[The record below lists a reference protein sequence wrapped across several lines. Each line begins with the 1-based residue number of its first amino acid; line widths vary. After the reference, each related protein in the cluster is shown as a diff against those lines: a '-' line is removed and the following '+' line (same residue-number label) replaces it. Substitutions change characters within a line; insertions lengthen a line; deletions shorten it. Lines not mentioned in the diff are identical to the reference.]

1 MFKALKRWWKY
12 LSAKLGLALEEKA
25 DPKVQLEQ
33 AIAEAREQHRK
44 LTEQA
49 ANVIANQK
57 QTQLKLD
64 RAIEEYEKANA
75 SARQALLLSDQEA
88 RSGNADKAASF
99 NQAAEAFAN
108 KLINLEKQIEDLKKM
123 LLDSTQASEKA
134 KQAVAQNSSALQKK
148 LAEREKLLSALDQ
161 AKMQEQMNKA
171 MASLSESVGQ
181 DVPTFNEIRDKIEA
195 RYARAKGMAELTETS
210 VENRLSEIEAATQN
224 IEAKARL
231 DQIRSELGLGS
242 EPASKPAEG

>member
-1 MFKALKRWWKY
+1 MK
-12 LSAKLGLALEEKA
+12 LEESA

-33 AIAEAREQHRK
+33 AIREAREQHRK

-64 RAIEEYEKANA
+64 RAIEEYQKANS

-88 RSGNADKAASF
+88 KAGNADKAASF
-99 NQAAEAFAN
+99 GSAAEAFAN
-108 KLINLEKQIEDLKKM
+108 KIINLEAQIDDLKKQ

-148 LAEREKLLSALDQ
+148 LAEREKLLSQLDQ
-161 AKMQEQMNKA
+161 AKMQEQMTKA
-171 MASLSESVGQ
+171 MTQLSETVGE
-181 DVPTFNEIRDKIEA
+181 DVPTFDEVRDKIEK
-195 RYARAKGMAELTETS
+195 RLAKAQASSDLTETG
-210 VENRLSEIEAATQN
+210 VESKMLEVEQAQASAEAQARLSE
-224 IEAKARL
+224 L
-231 DQIRSELGLGS
+231 RSELGLSTPPPPEKKEEAG
-242 EPASKPAEG
+242 ETQEATGGG